1 MHRGTTSPC
10 ARCHSISLE
19 RFHVRQNNGYKE
31 PSDGSVLPESYEGWT
46 ELNLLAMGFRLHEKA
61 NQNKFV
67 FCDTKRK
74 SLLDIKLFFISYRG
88 YQEISKVCSYLW
100 SEARVMD
107 VVQFHF
113 LDFQEKTVF
122 LPSALLKLDG
132 NRIPD
137 SLEL

>member
-31 PSDGSVLPESYEGWT
+31 PSAGSVLPESYEGWT

-74 SLLDIKLFFISYRG
+74 TLLDIKLFFSFHI
-88 YQEISKVCSYLW
+88 
-100 SEARVMD
+100 EAIKRSVKF
-107 VVQFHF
+107 VLIFGQRP
-113 LDFQEKTVF
+113 E
-122 LPSALLKLDG
+122 
-132 NRIPD
+132 
-137 SLEL
+137 

>member
-1 MHRGTTSPC
+1 
-10 ARCHSISLE
+10 
-19 RFHVRQNNGYKE
+19 
-31 PSDGSVLPESYEGWT
+31 
-46 ELNLLAMGFRLHEKA
+46 
-61 NQNKFV
+61 
-67 FCDTKRK
+67 
-74 SLLDIKLFFISYRG
+74 
-88 YQEISKVCSYLW
+88 
-100 SEARVMD
+100 MD